1 MACLCANLKQ
11 LEDIAVVDDNA
22 RKLINDFLPGPL
34 TVILES
40 KSEVFDKIGYKTIG
54 VRIPNHKLA
63 ISLLEEHGPMLTTSV
78 NESGEASLNDY
89 NEIKKIYGNVVDL
102 IYNDDEASSSIAS
115 TVVMI
120 IGGEV
125 KVLRSGS
132 ITEEMIL
139 KSIKETK

>member
-1 MACLCANLKQ
+1 
-11 LEDIAVVDDNA
+11 
-22 RKLINDFLPGPL
+22 
-34 TVILES
+34 
-40 KSEVFDKIGYKTIG
+40 
-54 VRIPNHKLA
+54 
-63 ISLLEEHGPMLTTSV
+63 MLTTSV